1 MTAPELSLVMPVH
14 DEAGA
19 IEDVVRE
26 WRAVLQRLGIRHEL
40 IVLDD
45 GSRDGTGAV
54 LDRLAAEL
62 PELRVLRHANRG
74 HGPTILRGY
83 REARGDWV
91 FQSDSDGE
99 IGAGDFEA
107 LWARRHQHDLIV
119 GRRENRT
126 APLLRRA
133 ITATSRLSVALLFG
147 RGIHDVNVPY
157 RLVRRT
163 ALRQMV
169 ECLPDDLF
177 APNVILSGL
186 AIRRGLRIAELPVE
200 HRGRRQGRSSLG
212 RLRVLRPAARSL
224 LETIAASWRTRTRP
238 GRAR

>member
-26 WRAVLQRLGIRHEL
+26 WRAVLQRLGVRHEL

-83 REARGDWV
+83 REARGEWV

-99 IGAGDFEA
+99 IGTGDFEA

-119 GRRENRT
+119 GRRENRS
-126 APLLRRA
+126 APLLRRV
-133 ITATSRLSVALLFG
+133 ITAASRWSVAILFG

-163 ALRQMV
+163 ALQPMV
-169 ECLPDDLF
+169 DSLPADLF

-186 AIRRGLRIAELPVE
+186 AVRCGLRIAELPVE

-212 RLRVLRPAARSL
+212 RFRVLRPAARSL
-224 LETIAASWRTRTRP
+224 AETMGAAWRMR
-238 GRAR
+238 GRSGRG